1 MITITHRNKEITVR
15 GHAGY
20 AEHGKDIVCASI
32 STLTQIFVASVEE
45 MTDDKLKCEIRA
57 GNAQITY
64 DNLSDKS
71 KVLLQSFLLG
81 VKMIAKSY
89 PNHVIIEK

>member
-1 MITITHRNKEITVR
+1 MITITHKNNQITVR

-32 STLTQIFVASVEE
+32 STLTQVFVASVEE

-57 GNAQITY
+57 GNAVISY
-64 DNLSDKS
+64 KNLSEKS
-71 KVLLQSFLLG
+71 RTLLDSFFIG
-81 VKMIAKSY
+81 CRMIADAY
-89 PNHVIIEK
+89 PQHVRID